1 MDKLATHAVVKGEN
15 RLCSALQGNKYFI
28 NQRMLF
34 FTTEL
39 LVHIKEAYRYHKQ
52 KTKSN

>member
-1 MDKLATHAVVKGEN
+1 MDNLVTHAVVKEEN
-15 RLCSALQGNKYFI
+15 PLCSALQGNKYFI
-28 NQRMLF
+28 NQGMVF

-39 LVHIKEAYRYHKQ
+39 SVHIKEAYRYHEQ